1 MIPALFA
8 ILLLGAVPI
17 ALVLA
22 LTAMAYIWVSGNTVL
37 YLSFAQQ
44 MFAGV
49 ENYGL
54 LAIPL
59 FILTGELMNEGGM
72 TQRLV
77 RAARIFVG
85 GFRGGLAYIN
95 LLANMFM
102 AAIIGSAA
110 SQIAVMSRAMVP
122 AMREEGYAPGFAAA
136 TTAAGGLLAPV
147 IPPSMLFVI
156 YGVLAQ
162 LPIGDMFL
170 AGIVPGLILAAAFFG
185 VVAAIGLRERFPQG
199 AWMSRAEAW
208 AAARAALPALGI
220 PLAIVGGI
228 VFGIATP
235 TESASVASLIAF
247 LLGWLIYRELRPRDL
262 GRLFVRTAVNAA
274 LVIFMIAAANV
285 FGWVIVYEEVPQRLA
300 AFLTTVT
307 ADPFLFLLLVNLCLL
322 VVGMVIDGIAALI
335 LVTPILLPIA
345 MSQYGID
352 PFHFGV
358 VISLNLVLGLLTPP
372 VGVGLYIA
380 SAMSGVAPFTIFR
393 ALWPFLAAVA
403 AVLVLLSY
411 WPALSTALLKGA
423 LPPSG
428 LRPDSPGVFG
438 PR

>member
-1 MIPALFA
+1 MTPFVFVVLLF
-8 ILLLGAVPI
+8 GSVPI

-22 LTAMAYIWVSGNTVL
+22 LTALWYIYESGNTVL
-37 YLSFAQQ
+37 YDSFAQQ
-44 MFAGV
+44 MFSGV

-77 RAARIFVG
+77 RAARVFVG

-122 AMREEGYAPGFAAA
+122 AMKDEGYDPGFAAA

-162 LPIGDMFL
+162 LPIGDLFIAGIIPGILL
-170 AGIVPGLILAAAFFG
+170 AGSFFLVVALIGLVQQFPKGQWMTLPEALAA
-185 VVAAIGLRERFPQG
+185 L
-199 AWMSRAEAW
+199 
-208 AAARAALPALGI
+208 RAALPAFLI

-235 TESASVASLIAF
+235 TESAAVASLIAF
-247 LLGWLIYRELRPRDL
+247 AVGWLIYREIAPRDL
-262 GRLFVRTAVNAA
+262 GALFVRTATNSS

-285 FGWVIVYEEVPQRLA
+285 FGWVVIYEELPQKLA
-300 AFLTTVT
+300 AFISTVT
-307 ADPFLFLLLVNLCLL
+307 ADPFVFLLIVNLCLL
-322 VVGMVIDGIAALI
+322 FVGMLIDGIAALI

-345 MSQYGID
+345 MNTYDID

-380 SAMSGVAPFTIFR
+380 SAMSGVRPFTIFA
-393 ALWPFLAAVA
+393 ALWPFLLAVTV
-403 AVLVLLSY
+403 VLVLLSY
-411 WPALSTALLKGA
+411 FPILSTALI
-423 LPPSG
+423 
-428 LRPDSPGVFG
+428 
-438 PR
+438 

>member
-1 MIPALFA
+1 MTPLVFL
-8 ILLLGAVPI
+8 ILLFGTVPI

-22 LTAMAYIWVSGNTVL
+22 LTALWYIYDSGNLVL
-37 YLSFAQQ
+37 YDSYAQQ
-44 MFAGV
+44 IFAGV

-72 TQRLV
+72 TGRLV
-77 RAARIFVG
+77 RAARVFVG

-122 AMREEGYAPGFAAA
+122 AMTKEGYDPGFAAA

-162 LPIGDMFL
+162 LPIGDLFIAGIIPGFIL
-170 AGIVPGLILAAAFFG
+170 AGSFFI
-185 VVAAIGLRERFPQG
+185 VVALIGMKRQFPKGEWMTKGEALRAIRD
-199 AWMSRAEAW
+199 
-208 AAARAALPALGI
+208 ALPAFLI

-235 TESASVASLIAF
+235 TESAAVASLIAF
-247 LLGWLIYRELRPRDL
+247 GVGWLVYREIKPGGL
-262 GRLFVRTAVNAA
+262 GALFVRTAINSS

-285 FGWVIVYEEVPQRLA
+285 FGWVVVYEELPQKLA
-300 AFLTTVT
+300 AFIATVT
-307 ADPFLFLLLVNLCLL
+307 SDPFVFLLIVNLCLL
-322 VVGMVIDGIAALI
+322 FVGMLIDGIAALI

-345 MSQYGID
+345 MNSYDID
-352 PFHFGV
+352 PFQFGV

-380 SAMSGVAPFTIFR
+380 SAMSGVRPFTIFT
-393 ALWPFLAAVA
+393 ALWPFLLAVA
-403 AVLVLLSY
+403 VVLVLLSY
-411 WPALSTALLKGA
+411 LPILSTALI
-423 LPPSG
+423 
-428 LRPDSPGVFG
+428 
-438 PR
+438 

>member
-1 MIPALFA
+1 MTPFVFVVLLF
-8 ILLLGAVPI
+8 GSVPI

-22 LTAMAYIWVSGNTVL
+22 LTALWYIYESGNTVL
-37 YLSFAQQ
+37 YDSFAQQ
-44 MFAGV
+44 MFSGV

-77 RAARIFVG
+77 RAARVFVG

-122 AMREEGYAPGFAAA
+122 AMKDEGYDPGFAAA

-162 LPIGDMFL
+162 LPIGDLFIAGIIPGILL
-170 AGIVPGLILAAAFFG
+170 AGSFFLVVALIGLVQQFPKGQWMTLPEALAA
-185 VVAAIGLRERFPQG
+185 L
-199 AWMSRAEAW
+199 
-208 AAARAALPALGI
+208 RAALPAFLI

-235 TESASVASLIAF
+235 TESAAVASLIAF
-247 LLGWLIYRELRPRDL
+247 AVGWLIYREISPRDL
-262 GRLFVRTAVNAA
+262 GALFVRTATNSS

-285 FGWVIVYEEVPQRLA
+285 FGWVVIYEELPQKLA
-300 AFLTTVT
+300 AFISTVT
-307 ADPFLFLLLVNLCLL
+307 SDPFVFLLIVNLCLL
-322 VVGMVIDGIAALI
+322 FVGMLIDGIAALI

-345 MSQYGID
+345 MNTYDIN

-380 SAMSGVAPFTIFR
+380 SAMSDVRPFRIFA
-393 ALWPFLAAVA
+393 ALWPFLLAVTV
-403 AVLVLLSY
+403 VLVLLSY
-411 WPALSTALLKGA
+411 FPILSTALI
-423 LPPSG
+423 
-428 LRPDSPGVFG
+428 
-438 PR
+438 